1 MLLKK
6 AGLPD
11 VRFHDLRHSAATL
24 LLSKGVH
31 PKVVQ
36 EILGHSEISMTMDIY
51 SHVLPT
57 MQKDAMSRL
66 DNLF

>member
-11 VRFHDLRHSAATL
+11 VRFHDLRHRAATL
-24 LLSKGVH
+24 LLSKGVY

-36 EILGHSEISMTMDIY
+36 EILGHIEISMTMD
-51 SHVLPT
+51 
-57 MQKDAMSRL
+57 RL
-66 DNLF
+66 CRHL